1 MVGDPPAAADAAG
14 VDEGTRG
21 GPGSR
26 QLEDGLGERLPLSP
40 YTSYAISL
48 RLSSNLK
55 NGDNN
60 S

>member
-1 MVGDPPAAADAAG
+1 MVGDLPVASNAAG

-21 GPGSR
+21 GTGRR
-26 QLEDGLGERLPLSP
+26 QLEGGLAERLHLSP

-55 NGDNN
+55 NGDTH